1 MSRLG
6 RGAFLIAFP
15 ILVAANHAIADPVEQ
30 PPSATSSS
38 FPGAAVPTDKSD
50 DEAATQAG
58 KCKLSDISDLLPLQ
72 KPGTLPPQRQALI
85 ENAAL
90 CADSRDKSAP
100 SYAGL
105 LGFIYMSGNLLPNNA
120 TAIDMDKARH
130 YLSIAAKS
138 GDVLA
143 MAELAELESALGDY
157 EKAIVWTFIYDHYST
172 AKGWSDKSGYF
183 PELLPRTYDKID
195 NATWKE
201 VVAEGDAFIQQ
212 NDVAIQAALASVRRA
227 DEAPSEK
234 LWVQRPGKFYFRATG
249 YYFSISTIAMFLVA
263 FDKDGNRVGAWLLGA
278 VPSAKVATIFQ
289 DKVLDG
295 RIVPRQD
302 GKFGL
307 RYSEYLSTTPTVF
320 LRRILHRRSES
331 SRH

>member
-1 MSRLG
+1 MSHLG
-6 RGAFLIAFP
+6 HGAFLIA
-15 ILVAANHAIADPVEQ
+15 LTVLAVANHAIANPVDQ
-30 PPSATSSS
+30 PPSSASSS
-38 FPGAAVPTDKSD
+38 LPSSAVSTDKSD
-50 DEAATQAG
+50 HETTPQAG
-58 KCKLSDISDLLPLQ
+58 KCTLSGISDLLPLQ
-72 KPGTLPPQRQALI
+72 NPGTLPTERQALI

-90 CADSRDKSAP
+90 CADSSDKSAP
-100 SYAGL
+100 SYAGV

-120 TAIDMDKARH
+120 TPIDTDKARH

-157 EKAIVWTFIYDHYST
+157 EKASVWTFIYDHYST

-195 NATWKE
+195 EATWKE
-201 VVAEGDAFIQQ
+201 VVAEGEGFIQQ
-212 NDVAIQAALASVRRA
+212 NDAAIQAAWACARQVN
-227 DEAPSEK
+227 DAPSGK
-234 LWVQRPGKFYFRATG
+234 LWVQRPGKFYFRKTG

-263 FDKDGNRVGAWLLGA
+263 FDKDGNRAGAWLLGA
-278 VPSAKVATIFQ
+278 VPSAKVAAIFQ

-302 GKFGL
+302 GKSGL
-307 RYSEYLSTTPTVF
+307 RYFRVPLNYADGLFKTT
-320 LRRILHRRSES
+320 SGS
-331 SRH
+331 QN